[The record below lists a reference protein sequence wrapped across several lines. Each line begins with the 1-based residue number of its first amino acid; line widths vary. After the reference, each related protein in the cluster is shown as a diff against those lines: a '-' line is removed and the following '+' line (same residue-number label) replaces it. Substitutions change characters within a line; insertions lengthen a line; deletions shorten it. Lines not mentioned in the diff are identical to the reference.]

1 MMINVVS
8 GHAVYTASWTAARA
22 DVHSQQR
29 FFCLME
35 EGEVIKMD
43 IWQDIGSN
51 PGEGV
56 VLKTI
61 LGTLAVCCQNHGIM
75 KVKERSILWKV
86 TADQC
91 HRGYTLASDSSDGL
105 MSLNPLYIR
114 LCLCIC
120 VFCVLVSL
128 YSSLTKSDQE
138 CSWCER
144 TLHGPGWLWLRQL
157 WKVLR
162 SKLWRMLATIL

>member
-1 MMINVVS
+1 MINVVS

-43 IWQDIGSN
+43 TWQDIGSN

-56 VLKTI
+56 VLKTTGSV
-61 LGTLAVCCQNHGIM
+61 LSKSWNHESEGE
-75 KVKERSILWKV
+75 KYFVKGDRRPVPPWIHTGQWLLRWPYV
-86 TADQC
+86 TQ
-91 HRGYTLASDSSDGL
+91 SSL
-105 MSLNPLYIR
+105 HQVVFVY
-114 LCLCIC
+114 LC
-120 VFCVLVSL
+120 FCVLVSL